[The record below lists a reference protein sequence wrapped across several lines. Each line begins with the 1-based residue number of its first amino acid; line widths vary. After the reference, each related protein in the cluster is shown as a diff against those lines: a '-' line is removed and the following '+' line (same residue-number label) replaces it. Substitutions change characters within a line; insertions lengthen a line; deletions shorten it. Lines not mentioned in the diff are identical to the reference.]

1 MITWFDIVAILST
14 VRGPCRDNLLIVDD
28 PVGSGRSEAPPGGG
42 TAATPATM
50 CSGPA
55 RGRRPCTDVGSEPTS
70 AGMITSSHVAASM
83 SQSSSVSVGGA
94 NTAATPVTMCSGPR
108 RPRQISAPAS
118 AVQPQV
124 QA

>member
-14 VRGPCRDNLLIVDD
+14 VRGACRDNPLTEDS
-28 PVGSGRSEAPPGGG
+28 VGGGGPIEARPGGNA
-42 TAATPATM
+42 AATTATM

-55 RGRRPCTDVGSEPTS
+55 RGRRPCPHVGSEPTS

-83 SQSSSVSVGGA
+83 SQSSSV
-94 NTAATPVTMCSGPR
+94 TMCSGPR
-108 RPRQISAPAS
+108 RPKQISAPAS
-118 AVQPQV
+118 AAQPRV